1 MKRATVL
8 LFAIAI
14 VVAAC
19 SSSDPYEPPQGE
31 RGRGMGQ
38 GGGYRGAAAGGGAG
52 MLELLP
58 PANWW
63 RDERMANAVNLK
75 TDQVAALDK
84 IYSDEGDDIARLIND
99 SQVAVRQLRDS
110 LALEQPKS
118 EDISSA
124 GQRLRSLRDDIFDR
138 QLRMLGEERLVLST
152 QQWTALQNELQNA
165 RSQRQQDRRGG
176 YPGGAA
182 AVAGWA
188 DAGRGGD
195 TDRAGSE

>member
-1 MKRATVL
+1 
-8 LFAIAI
+8 
-14 VVAAC
+14 
-19 SSSDPYEPPQGE
+19 
-31 RGRGMGQ
+31 
-38 GGGYRGAAAGGGAG
+38 
-52 MLELLP
+52 
-58 PANWW
+58 
-63 RDERMANAVNLK
+63 MANAVNLK

-152 QQWTALQNELQNA
+152 QQWTALQSELQNA
-165 RSQRQQDRRGG
+165 RSERQQDRRGG
-176 YPGGAA
+176 YPGG
-182 AVAGWA
+182 GR
-188 DAGRGGD
+188 GRGGMGG
-195 TDRAGSE
+195 RRPGWGY

>member
-8 LFAIAI
+8 LFAIAVI
-14 VVAAC
+14 VAAC
-19 SSSDPYEPPQGE
+19 SSSDPYEPPQGG
-31 RGRGMGQ
+31 RGRGMGE
-38 GGGYRGAAAGGGAG
+38 GGGYRGAPAGGGAG

-63 RDERMANAVNLK
+63 RDDRMASAVNLK
-75 TDQVAALDK
+75 TEQVAALDK

-99 SQVAVRQLRDS
+99 SQVAMRQLRDS
-110 LALEQPKS
+110 LALQQPKS
-118 EDISSA
+118 EDIGSA

-138 QLRMLGEERLVLST
+138 QLRMLGEERLVLSN

-176 YPGGAA
+176 YPGR
-182 AVAGWA
+182 
-188 DAGRGGD
+188 GRGGMGG
-195 TDRAGSE
+195 RRPGWGY